1 MDTLALANSGVIT
14 AAAATTMSSSPA
26 CSSFSGVKFSLP
38 RSKAGVRR
46 SAGRRRVR
54 LVVSAS
60 REGGNEPQLDEWDE
74 MELKFGRYLA
84 EDPKLTIAKMM
95 ARKVNP
101 DASFL
106 EVEKEFHRNKGKL
119 VEIEELPFDIAS
131 ERKKNSTSSSSLDG
145 LSLTRPVL
153 KQGMRF
159 QEEVSKPAR
168 LPQMKKPIR
177 TVVKDAAAGSNVKQH
192 RVPDVILRKPCIFGA
207 EDGGEDK
214 DLKSRVRMIQPN
226 LMLKMRGTQRRERF
240 SDMTLL
246 RKPEAMSVEKK
257 QESPAHVDGEVYGG
271 DRLTMRNE
279 MDEEDD
285 YSGFTLLQKPVSVRN
300 EVQES
305 SEIGSS
311 SLEKEGV
318 VEDKPDRGIQQESI
332 NLSSELVYDALN
344 QQSDASKSDSESNLL
359 IDASLQGKPNRLD
372 QSVKERSTY
381 SMEQT
386 VSLDPGTSSRGD
398 GIHNL
403 PATSPVEAADWSRA
417 EELFKG
423 VDRAEVE
430 LISSSARGFI
440 VSFGSLVGFLPY
452 RNLAARWKFIAFE
465 SWVRQKGLDPS
476 AYKQNLGII
485 EHYDSLHQNRSFDR
499 KLNPAIEVKTE
510 GEITPDMKLEDLLRI
525 YDQEKLKFL
534 SSFVGQKIKANVVMA
549 NKKSGKLLF
558 SLRPKEKEEL
568 AEKKRTLMTK
578 LQVGDV
584 VKGCIKKITYFG
596 VFVEVEGVPALIHQ
610 TEVSWDATLDPAS
623 YFKLGQIVEAKV
635 HQLDFTLER
644 IFLSLKEI
652 TPDPLT
658 EAWESVI
665 GDRDPLSGSLQPVE
679 EDTEWVE
686 VESLIKELEQTE
698 GIQSVTKGRY
708 FLSPGLAPTFQVYM
722 ASMFED
728 QYKLLARAG
737 NKVQEVIVQSLLDK
751 EEMKSVI
758 LSCANKV

>member
-1 MDTLALANSGVIT
+1 
-14 AAAATTMSSSPA
+14 
-26 CSSFSGVKFSLP
+26 
-38 RSKAGVRR
+38 
-46 SAGRRRVR
+46 
-54 LVVSAS
+54 
-60 REGGNEPQLDEWDE
+60 
-74 MELKFGRYLA
+74 MELQFGRYLG
-84 EDPKLTIAKMM
+84 EDPKLTIAKIM

-119 VEIEELPFDIAS
+119 VEIEELPFDISS
-131 ERKKNSTSSSSLDG
+131 ERKQKSASSSSSDG
-145 LSLTRPVL
+145 LSLARPVL

-177 TVVKDAAAGSNVKQH
+177 PVVNDAAASSNVKQPS
-192 RVPDVILRKPCIFGA
+192 VPDVILRKPSVFGV
-207 EDGGEDK
+207 EDGGEDR
-214 DLKSRVRMIQPN
+214 DLKSGVRMIQPN
-226 LMLKMRGTQRRERF
+226 LMLKMRNEQKREGF

-246 RKPEAMSVEKK
+246 RKPEAVSVEKK
-257 QESPAHVDGEVYGG
+257 QEYPANVDGEVNGG
-271 DRLTMRNE
+271 DRLAMRNE
-279 MDEEDD
+279 MDEDDD
-285 YSGFTLLQKPVSVRN
+285 YTGFTLMQKPVSVSVRN

-305 SEIGSS
+305 SE
-311 SLEKEGV
+311 SLGKEDV
-318 VEDKPDRGIQQESI
+318 VEERPDLGFQQESI
-332 NLSSELVYDALN
+332 IQSSEVHDDALN
-344 QQSDASKSDSESNLL
+344 QQLDASKSDSESNLL
-359 IDASLQGKPNRLD
+359 IEASLQGKPNRLD
-372 QSVKERSTY
+372 QSVKERSTS

-386 VSLDPGTSSRGD
+386 VSLDPGTSSNEIRD
-398 GIHNL
+398 L
-403 PATSPVEAADWSRA
+403 PATSPVEAADWTRA
-417 EELFKG
+417 EELFKAG
-423 VDRAEVE
+423 DRAEVE

-465 SWVRQKGLDPS
+465 SWLRQKGLDPS

-485 EHYDSLHQNRSFDR
+485 ENYDALDQNRSIDP
-499 KLNPAIEVKTE
+499 KLNPATE
-510 GEITPDMKLEDLLRI
+510 SEITPDMKLEDLLRI

-568 AEKKRTLMTK
+568 AEKKRTLMAK
-578 LQVGDV
+578 LQVGDI

-658 EAWESVI
+658 EAWESVV
-665 GDRDPLSGSLQPVE
+665 GDRDPLSGSLQPAE
-679 EDTEWVE
+679 EDTEWEE
-686 VESLIKELEQTE
+686 VESLIKELEQIE

-722 ASMFED
+722 ASTFED

-751 EEMKSVI
+751 EEMKSII